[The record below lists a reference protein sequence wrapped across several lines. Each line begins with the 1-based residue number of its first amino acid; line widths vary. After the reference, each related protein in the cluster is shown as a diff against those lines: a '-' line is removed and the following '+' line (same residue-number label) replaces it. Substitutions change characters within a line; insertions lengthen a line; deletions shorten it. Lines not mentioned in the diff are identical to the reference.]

1 MDAMLSGTALYDLV
15 LEMSPIVRFSSFPG
29 AMLPQGLLFK
39 AQDDVLDSGMER
51 GICFQ
56 PSDSTILS
64 TW

>member
-1 MDAMLSGTALYDLV
+1 MTQFFL
-15 LEMSPIVRFSSFPG
+15 G
-29 AMLPQGLLFK
+29 AILPQGLLFK
-39 AQDDVLDSGMER
+39 AQDGVLDSGMER